1 MQAKKRGDT
10 NAKVSRRESHIKWLS
25 ELSNNDVSIAG
36 GKGASLA
43 EMFNL
48 KMPVPPAFIITAQA
62 FSYFIEHA
70 GLKEKILEI
79 LSNTDINNTA
89 ELDENAKNIREMI
102 ENAEMPEDLQNDII
116 EAYEALSFDEDA
128 LKDATPNAAAIL
140 KYSRE
145 PVFVAVRSSAT
156 TEDLEGASFAG
167 QQETF
172 VNVKGNKMLI
182 DAAKKCAASLFTA
195 RAIYYR
201 EKKGFKHESSLL
213 AIVVQKMI
221 NSEKSGV
228 IFSHDPMSQK
238 DNIVIEA
245 VFGLGEGIVSGM
257 ISPDHYVILREL
269 KIAEKKISEKKI
281 AIIRNSQGRTE
292 QVELTAERSVQQV
305 LTEYELKKLATYA
318 IEIEE
323 HYKKPQDIEF
333 GIESGHIYI
342 LQSRPITTLKEKKEY
357 GEIEGNLILSGIA
370 ASPGIASGVAKI
382 IMDMSDLKKIKKGDV
397 LVTEMTNPD
406 MVVTMQKS
414 AAIVTDSGG
423 MTAHASIVSREMG
436 IPAVVGTKTATS
448 ALKDGMIITVDG
460 NTGKIYEGK
469 TEAKMAEIKPIV
481 QTKTKIKVIV
491 DLPDFAERASR
502 TGCRDVGLT
511 RIEGIIASSGKH
523 PYYFLKQGRIKDYE
537 GVIYNGISRIAKYFD
552 EMWVRTSDIRSDEY
566 RNLEASPKEIEAN
579 PMLGMHGIRDGL
591 KNIEILK
598 AEFNALKRTA
608 KENNN
613 KKIGVMMPQIISVDE
628 VREVKRILNEIGF
641 KEARL
646 GVMVETPAAVQ
657 IIDDLCK
664 EGIDFISFGTN
675 DLTQYTLAIDRGNEA
690 VQYLYN
696 EMHPAVLSQLAYVIN
711 ACKKYNTETS
721 ICGQAGS
728 NKSMAE
734 FLVKHGIDSISVN
747 ADAAHEISLF
757 VKDLE
762 DGGLRG
768 SEVKKTET
776 KDESMAETNAA
787 SGKKE
792 QEEQIAE
799 EEKPAEQEK
808 SAEDN
813 FTGVELGFDP
823 FEAQGA
829 ANAEKSRSEQE
840 NEQENGQGGQEYA
853 KNDIEE
859 DVKDVTDE
867 ELDIF

>member
-1 MQAKKRGDT
+1 MKDGKRGKQKT
-10 NAKVSRRESHIKWLS
+10 KTGEYVKWLS
-25 ELSNNDVSIAG
+25 ELSNKDVSIAG

-70 GLKEKILEI
+70 GLKEKILGI
-79 LSNTDINNTA
+79 LSTTDINNTA

-102 ENAEMPEDLQNDII
+102 ENAELPEDLQNDVI

-156 TEDLEGASFAG
+156 TEDLADASFAG

-172 VNVKGNKMLI
+172 VNVKGNNMLI

-257 ISPDHYVILREL
+257 ISPDHYVVSREL

-292 QVELTAERSVQQV
+292 QVELTAERSAQQA
-305 LTEYELKKLATYA
+305 LAEYELKKLAAYA

-342 LQSRPITTLKEKKEY
+342 LQSRPITTLKEKKES
-357 GEIEGNLILSGIA
+357 GEVEGNLILSGIA

-382 IMDMSDLKKIKKGDV
+382 IIDMSDLKKIKKGDV

-414 AAIVTDSGG
+414 AAIVTNSGG

-436 IPAVVGTKTATS
+436 IPAVVGAKTATS
-448 ALKDGMIITVDG
+448 SLKDGMIITVDG

-469 TEAKMAEIKPIV
+469 AEAKMADIKPIV

-491 DLPDFAERASR
+491 DLPDFAERASK
-502 TGCRDVGLT
+502 TGCKDVGLT
-511 RIEGIIASSGKH
+511 RLEGIIASSGKH
-523 PYYFLKQGRIKDYE
+523 PYYFLKKGKIGDYE
-537 GVIYNGISRIAKYFD
+537 DVIHDGISRIAEYFD
-552 EMWVRTSDIRSDEY
+552 ELWIRTSDIRSDEY
-566 RNLEASPKEIEAN
+566 RNLEGSAKEIEAN

-598 AEFNALKRTA
+598 AELNALKRIA
-608 KENNN
+608 KEDNN

-628 VREVKRILNEIGF
+628 VREVKRILNKIGF
-641 KEARL
+641 KEVRL

-728 NKSMAE
+728 NKSMVE

-757 VKDLE
+757 VRDLE
-762 DGGLRG
+762 DRGLRG
-768 SEVKKTET
+768 SERG
-776 KDESMAETNAA
+776 SRAEENEK
-787 SGKKE
+787 GK
-792 QEEQIAE
+792 EEQNKEETGIE

-808 SAEDN
+808 PSEDN

-829 ANAEKSRSEQE
+829 ANAEKSR
-840 NEQENGQGGQEYA
+840 NEQENGQGGREYA
-853 KNDIEE
+853 EKNIEE